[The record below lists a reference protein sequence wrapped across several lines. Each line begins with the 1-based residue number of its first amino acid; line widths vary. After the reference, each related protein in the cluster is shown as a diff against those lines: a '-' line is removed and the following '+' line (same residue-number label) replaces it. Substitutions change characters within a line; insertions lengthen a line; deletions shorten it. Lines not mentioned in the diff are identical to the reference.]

1 MTAFLQGNLVSLR
14 ALESGDLLGNYSKW
28 LDDADVC
35 RFNSHATFPNNVR
48 RMQDYLTYAQTTTDA
63 VILAIVLLEDGRH
76 VGNVS
81 LLGIDWIARSAEF
94 AILIGEKDCWGKGVG
109 GDVGRLVVEYGFNRL
124 NLNRIHCG
132 TSVHNQGM
140 RGLAAKL
147 RMRQEG
153 LRRQAMFKLGEYV
166 DIVEY
171 GVLRAEYYDA
181 SVGD

>member
-1 MTAFLQGNLVSLR
+1 M
-14 ALESGDLLGNYSKW
+14 
-28 LDDADVC
+28 
-35 RFNSHATFPNNVR
+35 
-48 RMQDYLTYAQTTTDA
+48 
-63 VILAIVLLEDGRH
+63 
-76 VGNVS
+76 
-81 LLGIDWIARSAEF
+81 
-94 AILIGEKDCWGKGVG
+94 
-109 GDVGRLVVEYGFNRL
+109 GRLVVEYGFNRL